1 MCSLCGDLSTRA
13 HWSEHAPG
21 GTGAAARRRHRA
33 ARTAYARALLAAH
46 GLGLAEWQGSYLVSN
61 GRGRTLVAGDLAGCW
76 AAAEALAGRPAD
88 PLTGPAA
95 AALAEA
101 RP

>member
-1 MCSLCGDLSTRA
+1 MCSLCGDLSTRP

-21 GTGAAARRRHRA
+21 EADAAQRRRHRA
-33 ARTAYARALLAAH
+33 ARTGYARALLTAH
-46 GLGLAEWQGSYLVSN
+46 GLTLAEWQGSYLVGN
-61 GRGRTLVAGDLAGCW
+61 GRGRTVMAGDLAGCW
-76 AAAEALAGRPAD
+76 AAAEQLAGRPAD
-88 PLTGPAA
+88 PLAEEAA